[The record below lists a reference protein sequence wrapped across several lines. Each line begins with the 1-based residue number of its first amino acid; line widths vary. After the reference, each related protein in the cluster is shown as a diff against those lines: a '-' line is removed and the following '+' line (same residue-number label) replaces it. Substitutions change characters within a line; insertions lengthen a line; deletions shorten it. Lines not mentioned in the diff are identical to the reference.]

1 MKPLRDTAKRL
12 KLRLPMVAAALVWI
26 ALAPSPYG
34 AGDAQEPARPKSVLA
49 LHLGGVDNQVNATF
63 DKSIRAALASA
74 PAGSIEY
81 YAEYLDRDRFA
92 EERLR
97 DYLRQKYGDHRLDLI
112 TALANPPLNFLLK
125 YRSDLFPRT
134 PIVFH
139 AGSRADLI
147 KRDEANGVPVA
158 VDRPYRNTVDL
169 ALKLHPGTKQVLL
182 IAGMPGHDKRLE
194 TEVREEL
201 KEFEDREVDKVEI
214 NSLSDLSLDEL
225 ITRVKS
231 APEHSFILY
240 VRYSQE
246 ELGKALDPINSLTL
260 IAQTAKVPV
269 YTAFESI
276 LGRGSVGGR
285 TAPLAD
291 CGRMAGETAMRI
303 VNGARPQDIPPVIVP
318 TVPIFDWRQLRRWG
332 ISNDWLPKESVFLFK
347 EPTFWEEYKWW
358 ITGSISLC
366 GIQTLLIVAL
376 SLQRARRK
384 RIEVALAEKELRLR
398 EAQTI
403 ARLGSFH
410 WDVGSD
416 A

>member
-1 MKPLRDTAKRL
+1 MKPLRDRAKRL
-12 KLRLPMVAAALVWI
+12 KLRLPIMAAALVWM
-26 ALAPSPYG
+26 ALSPSPYG
-34 AGDAQEPARPKSVLA
+34 AGDAQEPTRPKGVLA
-49 LHLGGVDNQVNATF
+49 FHWGGVDNPANAIF
-63 DKSIRAALASA
+63 DKSIKAALASA

-81 YAEYLDRDRFA
+81 YSEYLDRDRLT

-97 DYLRQKYGDHRLDLI
+97 DYLRQKYADHRIDVII
-112 TALANPPLNFLLK
+112 TLARPTLTFLLK
-125 YRSDLFPRT
+125 YRSDLFPTT

-147 KRDEANGVPVA
+147 KKDEANGVPVM

-182 IAGMPGHDKRLE
+182 IAGTSDHNKRLE
-194 TEVREEL
+194 AEVREEL
-201 KEFEDREVDKVEI
+201 KEFENGGVEI

-225 ITRVKS
+225 IARVKS
-231 APEHSFILY
+231 APERSFILY

-246 ELGKALDPINSLTL
+246 ELGKTLDMFNSLTL
-260 IAQTAKVPV
+260 IAQTARVPV

-303 VNGARPQDIPPVIVP
+303 VNGARPPDIPVVMVP

-332 ISNDWLPKESVFLFK
+332 ISKDRLPKESVFLFK

-384 RIEVALAEKELRLR
+384 RIELALAEKE
-398 EAQTI
+398 
-403 ARLGSFH
+403 
-410 WDVGSD
+410 
-416 A
+416 